1 MALPVSVV
9 AGQFIR
15 VPQDPLIERIAAGAG
30 MDAADDWIAE
40 RAGKGDI
47 VITADIPLASRCVKA
62 GAEVIAPNGKPF
74 TEAIDRH
81 DPCGPQS
88 HDRSA
93 FLRRSDRRPEIL
105 LAARPLGVPLGAR
118 PDHPPHPAPARGSN
132 RTETELNRMAPPLI
146 QLKEIK
152 LTFGGTPLLS
162 GVELSVSAGERV
174 CLIGRN
180 GSGKSTLLKIAAG
193 LVQPDSGSRFVQPG
207 ATIRY
212 LPQEPDFSGFA
223 TTLAYVEAG
232 LAPGDD
238 HYQATY
244 LLEQLGLHGDED
256 PAHLSGGEA
265 RRTALAHVLAPS
277 PDILLLDEPT
287 NHLDLTTIEWLESEL
302 DSRRCALVIISHD
315 RRFLSNLSRSTAWLD
330 RGQIR
335 QIDRGF
341 SAFEA
346 WRDEVLAEEE
356 RDQHKLDRKIVNE
369 EHWLRYGVSGRR
381 KRNVKRLGNLHAL
394 RQQRRDYR
402 GAAGNANLA
411 AAEADKSGKLVIEA
425 KNISRTYGERK
436 IVDDFSIRVQRGD
449 RIGIVGPNGAGKTT
463 LIDMLTGGS
472 PPDSGTIRFGANIEM
487 ATLDQHR
494 ESLDPKSTLAE
505 ALTGGRGDHVMVGGK
520 PKHVVSYMKDF
531 LFAQEQMRTPLE
543 VLSGGER
550 GRLMLARALAKPSN
564 LLVLDEPTNDLDL
577 ETLDVLEEMLGDYE
591 GTVILISHDR
601 DFLDRVVTSV
611 IAPEGDGRWIE
622 YAGGYT
628 DMLAQRGADLKREA
642 VKAAAVER
650 DKTDVSQ
657 RASGRDKTP
666 AQFQRE
672 ARAGHAAEDHRQIA
686 GRDRQTAAPS

>member
-1 MALPVSVV
+1 
-9 AGQFIR
+9 
-15 VPQDPLIERIAAGAG
+15 
-30 MDAADDWIAE
+30 
-40 RAGKGDI
+40 
-47 VITADIPLASRCVKA
+47 
-62 GAEVIAPNGKPF
+62 
-74 TEAIDRH
+74 
-81 DPCGPQS
+81 
-88 HDRSA
+88 
-93 FLRRSDRRPEIL
+93 
-105 LAARPLGVPLGAR
+105 
-118 PDHPPHPAPARGSN
+118 
-132 RTETELNRMAPPLI
+132 MAPPLI
-146 QLKEIK
+146 QLKDIA

-162 GVELSVSAGERV
+162 GVELSVSSGERV

-193 LVQPDSGSRFVQPG
+193 IVEPDSGSRFVQPG

-212 LPQEPDFSGFA
+212 LPQEPDFGDHK
-223 TTLAYVEAG
+223 TTLAYVESG
-232 LAPGDD
+232 LGPGDD
-238 HYQATY
+238 HYQARY
-244 LLEQLGLHGDED
+244 LVEQLGLHGDED
-256 PAHLSGGEA
+256 PAYVSGGEA
-265 RRTALAHVLAPS
+265 RRAALARVLAPS

-287 NHLDLTTIEWLESEL
+287 NHLDLPTIEWLEGEL
-302 DSRRCALVIISHD
+302 ESRRCALVIISHD

-330 RGQIR
+330 RGQIK

-341 SAFEA
+341 SAFES

-394 RQQRRDYR
+394 RDQRRNYR
-402 GAAGNANLA
+402 GATGNASLA
-411 AAEADKSGKLVIEA
+411 AAEAEKSGKLVIEA
-425 KNISRTYGERK
+425 KNIGRSYGDRK
-436 IVDDFSIRVQRGD
+436 IVDGFSIRVQRGD
-449 RIGIVGPNGAGKTT
+449 RIGVVGPNGAGKTT
-463 LIDMLTGGS
+463 LVNLLIGTD
-472 PPDSGTIRFGANIEM
+472 PPDTGSIRLGANIEL

-505 ALTGGRGDHVMVGGK
+505 ALTGGRGDHVMVGGR

-550 GRLMLARALAKPSN
+550 GRLMLARSLAKPSN

-611 IAPEGDGRWIE
+611 IVPEGDGKWIE

-642 VKAAAVER
+642 PPTTAVQEKKETKAAPPSAAPKRRLNFNEKHALETLP
-650 DKTDVSQ
+650 KTIAKLQAEIAKQQ
-657 RASGRDKTP
+657 RILDDPDLYAKDRKKFDAAS
-666 AQFQRE
+666 AAI
-672 ARAGHAAEDHRQIA
+672 ARAQHELSAAEDRWLELEVLREEIEQA
-686 GRDRQTAAPS
+686 

>member
-1 MALPVSVV
+1 MP
-9 AGQFIR
+9 
-15 VPQDPLIERIAAGAG
+15 
-30 MDAADDWIAE
+30 
-40 RAGKGDI
+40 
-47 VITADIPLASRCVKA
+47 
-62 GAEVIAPNGKPF
+62 
-74 TEAIDRH
+74 
-81 DPCGPQS
+81 
-88 HDRSA
+88 
-93 FLRRSDRRPEIL
+93 
-105 LAARPLGVPLGAR
+105 
-118 PDHPPHPAPARGSN
+118 
-132 RTETELNRMAPPLI
+132 PPLI
-146 QLKEIK
+146 QLKDIH

-180 GSGKSTLLKIAAG
+180 GSGKSTLLKVVAG
-193 LVQPDSGSRFVQPG
+193 LVEPDHGNRFVQPG

-212 LPQEPDFSGFA
+212 LPQEPDFAGHTSS
-223 TTLAYVEAG
+223 LAYVEEG
-232 LAPGDD
+232 LGPGDD
-238 HYQATY
+238 HHPARY
-244 LLEQLGLHGDED
+244 LLEQLGLRGDED

-265 RRTALAHVLAPS
+265 RRVALARVLAPS

-302 DSRRCALVIISHD
+302 GSRRGALVLISHD

-341 SAFEA
+341 AGFEA

-356 RDQHKLDRKIVNE
+356 REQHKLDRKIVDE

-381 KRNVKRLGNLHAL
+381 KRNVKRLSNLHAL

-402 GAAGNANLA
+402 GTAGNANLA
-411 AAEADKSGKLVIEA
+411 AAEAEKSGRLVVEA
-425 KNISRTYGERK
+425 KNINRSYGERK
-436 IVDDFSIRVQRGD
+436 IVENFSIRIQRGD
-449 RIGIVGPNGAGKTT
+449 RVGIVGPNGAGKTT
-463 LIDMLTGGS
+463 LIEMLTGAN
-472 PPDSGTIRFGANIEM
+472 PPDVGSIRLGANIEM

-505 ALTGGRGDHVMVGGK
+505 ALTGGRGDHVVVGGK
-520 PKHVVSYMKDF
+520 PKHVVGYMKDF
-531 LFAQEQMRTPLE
+531 LFAEVQRRTPLE
-543 VLSGGER
+543 ALSGGER

-577 ETLDVLEEMLGDYE
+577 ETLDVLEDMLGDYQ

-628 DMLAQRGADLKREA
+628 DMLAQRGADLKRETA
-642 VKAAAVER
+642 KATLATREKAIPEPPSPNPAKRRLNFNEKHALETLPKTIAKLQADIEKHRLLLDDPDLYNKDRTKFDHTSAALT
-650 DKTDVSQ
+650 K
-657 RASGRDKTP
+657 
-666 AQFQRE
+666 AQAQLQE
-672 ARAGHAAEDHRQIA
+672 AEDRWLELEMLREEIEQA
-686 GRDRQTAAPS
+686 